1 MFLDQIK
8 KGNRAFV
15 AYLPAVMLIILSY
28 FIGQFILSIVL
39 GGVAMLNGGELT
51 EDVLKSMDFS
61 RMGISNNVGFLII
74 MSSFLVPFFGLFFA
88 KIFHRRPMLTFVTAR
103 EKLDFKRIGFAI
115 LIWGIILGGSTLA
128 DYFMDPD
135 NYEIT
140 FEAKSFIWLF
150 LIALIFFP
158 FQVSFEE
165 IFFRGYLYQLLGNIF
180 KYPVIA
186 WILTSV
192 LFGLMHSANPEV
204 YEYGFW
210 KMMPGYVLLGA
221 FLGLITILDDGLE
234 MAIGIHFINNFFLAV
249 GVNYTGSALKT
260 DSAFQVLTIDPTSQ
274 WYGILIS
281 GSIFMV
287 VAWLFYRFNG
297 FKKLIQPVR
306 ISKTTL
312 TEDSF

>member
-1 MFLDQIK
+1 MFLEQIK
-8 KGNRAFV
+8 KGERAFS
-15 AYLPAVMLIILSY
+15 AYLPTVLLIVLSY
-28 FIGQFILSIVL
+28 LVGQFILSLVL
-39 GGVAMLNGGELT
+39 GGLISIKGGEFN

-74 MSSFLVPFFGLFFA
+74 ISSFLVPFFGLFFA
-88 KIFHRRPMLTFVTAR
+88 KVFHHRPMKTFVTSR
-103 EKLDFKRIGFAI
+103 KGLDFKRIGFGI
-115 LIWGIILGGSTLA
+115 LIWGLILAGSTLA
-128 DYFMDPD
+128 DYFVDPE
-135 NYEIT
+135 NYIIT
-140 FEAKSFIWLF
+140 FDPKSFIWLF

-165 IFFRGYLYQLLGNIF
+165 IFFRGYLYQLVGNLF
-180 KYPVIA
+180 KYPIVA
-186 WILTSV
+186 WIITSV

-249 GVNYTGSALKT
+249 GVNYAGSALKT
-260 DSAFQVLTIDPTSQ
+260 NSAFQVLRVDPTSQ

-281 GSIFMV
+281 GTIFIA
-287 VAWLFYRFNG
+287 VAWLFYRFKG

-306 ISKTTL
+306 IK
-312 TEDSF
+312 